1 MSWIKKEIF
10 LPSDYSSDDAETV
23 AEEIL
28 KYIVDRTKDG
38 KGVDNKPWSGEAG
51 KYSESYK
58 KSLEFKIGRKSN
70 RVNLTL
76 SSEMLD
82 SLEILSAKK
91 GKIVIG
97 YEKGSEM
104 NGRAEGN
111 ILGTYGSQ
119 TPNPSKARNFL
130 ELSNNELSKVL
141 KNLDILPRDLQNQIA
156 KQAKAGAYEMVDKFK
171 FDVNTEDEEQ

>member
-10 LPSDYSSDDAETV
+10 LPSDYSAEDAETV

-38 KGVDNKPWSGEAG
+38 KGVDNKPWGG
-51 KYSESYK
+51 KASQYEDSYK
-58 KSLEFKIGRKSN
+58 NSLEFKIGRKSN
-70 RVNLTL
+70 KVNLTL
-76 SSEMLD
+76 SGEMLD
-82 SLEILSAKK
+82 SLEVLSAKK

-97 YEKGSEM
+97 YPKGSDM

-119 TPNPSKARNFL
+119 TPNPDKERKFL
-130 ELSNNELSKVL
+130 EISNNELSKIL

-171 FDVNTEDEEQ
+171 FDVNLEDEE